1 MTLAWALGQDPYQG
15 ALCRTLDEGPC
26 AGPKLLLLLLVL
38 LLPWLLLA
46 PGYVTPP
53 DRI

>member
-26 AGPKLLLLLLVL
+26 AGPKLLLLVL
-38 LLPWLLLA
+38 PLLLLA
-46 PGYVTPP
+46 PEYLTPP